1 VDFGW
6 SCYRR
11 VSTDTLG
18 RVVPNALAVAGTA
31 AIAGWVIG
39 VAGAFG
45 PTANWTLF
53 VGGLALLVV
62 ARFR

>member
-1 VDFGW
+1 LVQH
-6 SCYRR
+6 
-11 VSTDTLG
+11 
-18 RVVPNALAVAGTA
+18 ALAIAGTA

>member
-1 VDFGW
+1 
-6 SCYRR
+6 
-11 VSTDTLG
+11 VSTGTLASL
-18 RVVPNALAVAGTA
+18 VQHALAIAGTA